1 VKGNLLPTGK
11 LHIQILSKLLRQHSQ
26 IDKRVLL
33 GPGIGED
40 AAAIDMGDKAL
51 VVTTDPITFATD
63 EIGYYSVIVNANDIA
78 TTGADPKWYTVSI
91 LLPEGAGTEDL
102 VNSIFRQIHQACN
115 QLNITVVGG
124 HTEVTYGLDR
134 PILVGQMIGE
144 VEKRALVTT
153 AGAKPGDD
161 ILLSKGICI
170 EGTSLIAREKGSD
183 LVSRG
188 ISKDLVE
195 NAQRFLYDPG
205 ISIVEEARLAFRVG
219 QVHAMHDITEGGLA
233 DGLYELS
240 IGAGVRIEV
249 EKNRIPVYAESQVLC
264 DALGLNTLGVIA
276 SGSLLITASPP
287 VAERI
292 LEEAQMK
299 GLALTKIGR
308 VEAAGS
314 PSVAMLTP
322 GGREPVPYF
331 DRDEV
336 VRIFEEVP

>member
-40 AAAIDMGDKAL
+40 AAAIDVGDKAL

-91 LLPEGAGTEDL
+91 LLPEGVGTEDL

-124 HTEVTYGLDR
+124 HTETTHGLDR

-299 GLALTKIGR
+299 GLALTKIGH

-314 PSVAMLTP
+314 PSVTMLTP
-322 GGREPVPYF
+322 NGREPVPYF

-336 VRIFEEVP
+336 VRIFEQVP

>member
-1 VKGNLLPTGK
+1 
-11 LHIQILSKLLRQHSQ
+11 
-26 IDKRVLL
+26 
-33 GPGIGED
+33 
-40 AAAIDMGDKAL
+40 
-51 VVTTDPITFATD
+51 
-63 EIGYYSVIVNANDIA
+63 
-78 TTGADPKWYTVSI
+78 
-91 LLPEGAGTEDL
+91 
-102 VNSIFRQIHQACN
+102 
-115 QLNITVVGG
+115 
-124 HTEVTYGLDR
+124 
-134 PILVGQMIGE
+134 
-144 VEKRALVTT
+144 
-153 AGAKPGDD
+153 
-161 ILLSKGICI
+161 
-170 EGTSLIAREKGSD
+170 
-183 LVSRG
+183 VSRG

-299 GLALTKIGR
+299 GLALTKIGH

-314 PSVAMLTP
+314 PSVTMLTP

>member
-1 VKGNLLPTGK
+1 MKGNLLPTGK

-205 ISIVEEARLAFRVG
+205 ISIVEEARMAFRMG

-299 GLALTKIGR
+299 GLALTKIGH

-314 PSVAMLTP
+314 PSVTMLTP